1 MDTQPLLRANAVKSP
16 AASFKDVPNDGDFN
30 QQLQDQMQPRDA
42 RAASR
47 NEVVKDTGPIV
58 ARPGHKGV
66 EQEQQDKDVTEESEE
81 DGIAPLDLITSV
93 IIGMAGAPGEN
104 IEQGL
109 PEGGNILPLSM
120 THTLINGLVPQ
131 EANIRAFAVDEAL
144 ISNAVELPASVEKL
158 LAQLTQASSQLNLET
173 PADEP
178 SLFMPSLDTDT
189 GVEFMSAASMKLS
202 IKSADVISD
211 QQMVAMLQDAARS
224 TVVSLQQVQAITGSA
239 PANIQPYVPPQF
251 DLGQAASVLNG
262 GVNTPVTHPAW
273 GERVGEQL
281 AFMIQG
287 KFHSADI
294 KLNPAHLGPLEIH
307 VSVQD
312 DQASVRF
319 VSTHAA
325 VREAL
330 DAALPRLRDML
341 DQQGLN
347 LANVDVSAHSGGQG
361 AAFKQ
366 PPQHEQSAAL
376 DEASNGS
383 TEVSTVINAS
393 IASGLSVFV

>member
-1 MDTQPLLRANAVKSP
+1 MDTQPLLRANTVKSLS
-16 AASFKDVPNDGDFN
+16 ASFKDVPNDGDFD

-47 NEVVKDTGPIV
+47 NEATKDTVPVV
-58 ARPGHKGV
+58 AKPEHKGV
-66 EQEQQDKDVTEESEE
+66 EPEQDVTEESAE
-81 DGIAPLDLITSV
+81 DGIAALDLITSV
-93 IIGMAGAPGEN
+93 ISGMAGAPGET
-104 IEQGL
+104 IEQEL

-120 THTLINGLVPQ
+120 THTLINGLIPQ
-131 EANIRAFAVDEAL
+131 EGNIQVFTVDEAL
-144 ISNAVELPASVEKL
+144 VSNAVELPASVEKL
-158 LAQLTQASSQLNLET
+158 LALLTQVSSQLNLET
-173 PADEP
+173 PADDP
-178 SLFMPSLDTDT
+178 SHFMPSLDADP

-211 QQMVAMLQDAARS
+211 QQMVAMLQDATRS

-239 PANIQPYVPPQF
+239 SANIQPYVPPQF
-251 DLGQAASVLNG
+251 DLGQAALVLNG
-262 GVNTPVTHPAW
+262 GVNTAVTHPAW

-281 AFMIQG
+281 VFMIQG
-287 KFHSADI
+287 KLHTADI

-366 PPQHEQSAAL
+366 SPQHERSAAL
-376 DEASNGS
+376 DEAANTS
-383 TEVSTVINAS
+383 TDASTVINAS
-393 IASGLSVFV
+393 MASGLSVFV